1 MNFDE
6 MTIKEI
12 KKYVNK
18 FEDIEKIDNG
28 IMEELANDS
37 RKGVQNICEKIKRQK
52 AKREDKIKQWHEQNE
67 HINIL
72 EEKGYDL
79 IAGIDEA
86 GRGPLA
92 GPVVS
97 SAVILN
103 KKNPILGLTDSKK
116 LSQSERERLF
126 DIILDEAV
134 GVGIGIVSNT
144 IIDRLNI
151 YQATFVAMK
160 RAVEDLSPPPEYLL
174 IDGNQTIP
182 DFNIEQ
188 KAIVSGDLKVNSISA
203 ASIIAKVTRDRIMD
217 DLHKSYPSYNF
228 LSNKGYGT
236 QEHIE
241 AIEEIGPCPHH
252 RFSYK
257 IVEKNK
263 TSE

>member
-12 KKYVNK
+12 KNFIDQ

-28 IMEELANDS
+28 IIKELAADS
-37 RKGVQNICEKIKRQK
+37 RKGVNDICNKIKRKK
-52 AKREDKIKQWHEQNE
+52 AQRKDKIQQWHSQNE
-67 HINIL
+67 HLNLL
-72 EEKGYDL
+72 EEKGYNL

-97 SAVILN
+97 SAVILD

-126 DIILDEAV
+126 NIILEEAV

-151 YQATFVAMK
+151 YQATFVAMR
-160 RAVEDLSPPPEYLL
+160 RAVEDLSPSPEFLL

-188 KAIVSGDLKVNSISA
+188 KAVVSGDLKVNSISA

-217 DLHKSYPSYNF
+217 ELHESYPSYNF

-241 AIEEIGPCPHH
+241 AIEDVGPCPYH

-263 TSE
+263 NK